1 MDEQL
6 NAREQGDIKN
16 NGDAVNP
23 GGEGLG
29 SHDGARPAGRIE
41 CIKAWA
47 SNHRRE
53 SLAIMGLA
61 AVVLV
66 LLGFT
71 LGWFVDANRGSTVGK
86 IKGPAELKVLGPN
99 ATATEQIDL
108 SYNPE
113 YGDTKTGNTVTLKRP
128 FCVQTGGDGFEL
140 QLANTTNIK
149 GLTIELYKA
158 ENTGPV
164 DTPDVRGTAGGKSY
178 SWRASGTDLL
188 ASFTPINIADDG
200 LAIETDVT
208 TTDSSDQTFERY
220 DKIQRNARPLYRYKE
235 FDKSELNA
243 KTLDGSSGNDTL
255 NFIIKLSWDE
265 SAKETDVIYLIARNT
280 SGK

>member
-6 NAREQGDIKN
+6 NAHEQGDIKYN
-16 NGDAVNP
+16 EGAMSPGD
-23 GGEGLG
+23 EGLG
-29 SHDGARPAGRIE
+29 SRGETHPTGHFDRI
-41 CIKAWA
+41 KTWV

-61 AVVLV
+61 AVLLV
-66 LLGFT
+66 ILGFT
-71 LGWFVDANRGSTVGK
+71 LGWFVNANRGSTVGK
-86 IKGPAELKVLGPN
+86 IKEPAELKVLGPN

-113 YGDTKTGNTVTLKRP
+113 CGDTKTGNTVTLKRP

-158 ENTGPV
+158 EDTGLG
-164 DTPDVRGTAGGKSY
+164 DTPDVSGTAGGMPY
-178 SWRASGTDLL
+178 SWKASGTDLL
-188 ASFTPINIADDG
+188 TSFTFINKASDDLATVPGAD
-200 LAIETDVT
+200 A
-208 TTDSSDQTFERY
+208 SDPTFK
-220 DKIQRNARPLYRYKE
+220 DCQSVQRNARPLYRYKE
-235 FDKSELNA
+235 FEKSELNV
-243 KTLDGSSGNDTL
+243 KTLSNTTGNDTL

>member
-6 NAREQGDIKN
+6 NAHEQGDIKN
-16 NGDAVNP
+16 NGGTVKP

-29 SHDGARPAGRIE
+29 SHGGARPAGRIE
-41 CIKAWA
+41 RIKTWA

-53 SLAIMGLA
+53 SLAITGLV
-61 AVVLV
+61 AVLLV
-66 LLGFT
+66 VLGFT

-86 IKGPAELKVLGPN
+86 IKEPAELKVLGPN

-158 ENTGPV
+158 ENTPALQM
-164 DTPDVRGTAGGKSY
+164 PDVSGTAGGKSY
-178 SWRASGTDLL
+178 SWKATGEDLL
-188 ASFTPINIADDG
+188 TSFTFINKANNG
-200 LAIETDVT
+200 LATEPDAGA
-208 TTDSSDQTFERY
+208 SDPTFKDY
-220 DKIQRNARPLYRYKE
+220 QNVQRNARPLYRYKV
-235 FDKSELNA
+235 FDKNELNA
-243 KTLDGSSGNDTL
+243 RTLDGSTDNDTL

>member
-16 NGDAVNP
+16 NGGAVNP

-29 SHDGARPAGRIE
+29 SRGEACPTGRIE
-41 CIKAWA
+41 RIEAWA

-71 LGWFVDANRGSTVGK
+71 LGWFVDANRSSTVGK

-140 QLANTTNIK
+140 QLANTTNIN

-158 ENTGPV
+158 ENTPALQ
-164 DTPDVRGTAGGKSY
+164 TPDVNGAAGGKSY
-178 SWRASGTDLL
+178 SWKATGEDLL
-188 ASFTPINIADDG
+188 KGFTSINETDDG

-243 KTLDGSSGNDTL
+243 RTLDDSSGNDTL

>member
-6 NAREQGDIKN
+6 YAHEQGDVKN
-16 NGDAVNP
+16 NGGTMNP
-23 GGEGLG
+23 GIEGLS
-29 SHDGARPAGRIE
+29 SHGEVRPASRVE
-41 CIKAWA
+41 RIKAWT

-53 SLAIMGLA
+53 SLAIIGLA
-61 AVVLV
+61 AVLLV
-66 LLGFT
+66 VLGFT

-86 IKGPAELKVLGPN
+86 IKEPAELKVLGPN

-113 YGDTKTGNTVTLKRP
+113 YGDTKTGNTVTLKRA

-158 ENTGPV
+158 ENTPALQ
-164 DTPDVRGTAGGKSY
+164 TPDVSGTAGGKSY
-178 SWRASGTDLL
+178 SWKATGEDLL
-188 ASFTPINIADDG
+188 TSFTFTNKANNG
-200 LAIETDVT
+200 LATEPDAGA
-208 TTDSSDQTFERY
+208 SDPTFKDY
-220 DKIQRNARPLYRYKE
+220 QNVQRNARPLYRYKV
-235 FDKSELNA
+235 FDKNELNA
-243 KTLDGSSGNDTL
+243 RTLDGSTDNDTL

>member
-16 NGDAVNP
+16 NGGTMNP

-29 SHDGARPAGRIE
+29 SHGGARPVGRIE
-41 CIKAWA
+41 RIKTWA

-53 SLAIMGLA
+53 SLAITGLV

-86 IKGPAELKVLGPN
+86 IKAPAELKVLGPN

-128 FCVQTGGDGFEL
+128 FCVQTGGDGFEM
-140 QLANTTNIK
+140 QLANTTNIT

-158 ENTGPV
+158 ENAGPV
-164 DTPDVRGTAGGKSY
+164 DTPDVSGTAGGKPY
-178 SWRASGTDLL
+178 RWKASGTDLMKD
-188 ASFTPINIADDG
+188 FTPINKADDG
-200 LAIETDVT
+200 LATETDVSAA
-208 TTDSSDQTFERY
+208 DSSDQTFERY
-220 DKIQRNARPLYRYKE
+220 DKIQRNARPLYRYKK

-243 KTLDGSSGNDTL
+243 KTLDGSNGNDTL

>member
-6 NAREQGDIKN
+6 NAREQGEIKN
-16 NGDAVNP
+16 NGGTMSP

-29 SHDGARPAGRIE
+29 SRGEARPVGRIE
-41 CIKAWA
+41 RIKAWA

-61 AVVLV
+61 AVLLV
-66 LLGFT
+66 VLGFT

-86 IKGPAELKVLGPN
+86 IKEPAELKVLGPN

-140 QLANTTNIK
+140 QLANTTNIE

-158 ENTGPV
+158 ENTPALQ
-164 DTPDVRGTAGGKSY
+164 TPDVSGTVGGNSY
-178 SWRASGTDLL
+178 SWKASGTDLL
-188 ASFTPINIADDG
+188 TSFTFINKANDG
-200 LAIETDVT
+200 LATEPDAGA
-208 TTDSSDQTFERY
+208 SDPTFKDY
-220 DKIQRNARPLYRYKE
+220 QNVQRNARPLYRYKVFGE
-235 FDKSELNA
+235 SELNA
-243 KTLDGSSGNDTL
+243 KTLSDTNGNDTL

>member
-6 NAREQGDIKN
+6 NAREQGEIKN
-16 NGDAVNP
+16 NGGTMNL

-29 SHDGARPAGRIE
+29 SRGEARPVGRIE
-41 CIKAWA
+41 RIKAWA

-61 AVVLV
+61 AVLLV
-66 LLGFT
+66 VLGFT

-86 IKGPAELKVLGPN
+86 IKEPAELKVLGPN

-140 QLANTTNIK
+140 QLANTTNIE

-158 ENTGPV
+158 EDTPALQ
-164 DTPDVRGTAGGKSY
+164 TPDVSGTAGGKPY
-178 SWRASGTDLL
+178 SWKASGEGLL
-188 ASFTPINIADDG
+188 MSFEPINDASDG
-200 LAIETDVT
+200 LATEPGAG
-208 TTDSSDQTFERY
+208 SSDPTFKDY
-220 DKIQRNARPLYRYKE
+220 QSVQRNARPLYRYKV

-243 KTLDGSSGNDTL
+243 KTLDDSTGNDTL